1 LRAGLRG
8 EGLTWLGCGEVP
20 ELQAMIAA
28 SPLPRAKVCH
38 AIADPAMHMHLARAG
53 AGIISLA
60 TWVQSTFSELQRV
73 PGTDL
78 DQSRSTW
85 VLMHGD
91 LRRVYRVRLFVDFLH
106 ESLLDR
112 RADFIG

>member
-1 LRAGLRG
+1 
-8 EGLTWLGCGEVP
+8 
-20 ELQAMIAA
+20 M
-28 SPLPRAKVCH
+28 
-38 AIADPAMHMHLARAG
+38 
-53 AGIISLA
+53 
-60 TWVQSTFSELQRV
+60 QSVLSELQRV

-91 LRRVYRVRLFVDFLH
+91 LRPVHWVRLFVDFRY
-106 ESLLDR
+106 ECLLER

>member
-1 LRAGLRG
+1 MNFL
-8 EGLTWLGCGEVP
+8 
-20 ELQAMIAA
+20 AA
-28 SPLPRAKVCH
+28 
-38 AIADPAMHMHLARAG
+38 
-53 AGIISLA
+53 
-60 TWVQSTFSELQRV
+60 WVQSVFSELQRV

-91 LRRVYRVRLFVDFLH
+91 LRPVHWVRLFVDFLY
-106 ESLLDR
+106 ESLLER